1 MLSTNINF
9 NITQYN
15 EEEFQ
20 LRTPAA
26 RDYHCS
32 LLSGDMAE
40 SDSVTYGIRYRS
52 PLNDIE
58 HFHVANMMQM
68 PQDVMHVLFE
78 GVLAMEVHMMICA
91 LFKKKYLTL
100 SVLNERLNAF
110 DFGTAEAR
118 NQPPKSFKEKDFD
131 SSSTKLHL
139 SGTYI
144 YNINVVSMT
153 KCFHIIL
160 SQLPR
165 CGHLLLSFH

>member
-1 MLSTNINF
+1 MFSTNINF

-20 LRTPAA
+20 LRMPAA
-26 RDYHCS
+26 YDYHCS

-52 PLNDIE
+52 LLNDLE

-68 PQDVMHVLFE
+68 LQDVMHVLFE

-100 SVLNERLNAF
+100 F
-110 DFGTAEAR
+110 
-118 NQPPKSFKEKDFD
+118 
-131 SSSTKLHL
+131 
-139 SGTYI
+139 
-144 YNINVVSMT
+144 
-153 KCFHIIL
+153 
-160 SQLPR
+160 
-165 CGHLLLSFH
+165 